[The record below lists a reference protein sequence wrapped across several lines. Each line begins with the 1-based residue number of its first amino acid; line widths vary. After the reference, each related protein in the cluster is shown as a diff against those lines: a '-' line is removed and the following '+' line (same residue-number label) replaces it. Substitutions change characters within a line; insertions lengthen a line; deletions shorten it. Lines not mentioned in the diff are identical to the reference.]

1 MRVIFMG
8 TPDFAVPTLRAL
20 VAAGHEVVAAYTQPP
35 RPGGRRGKEPTPSA
49 VHRAADELGIPVR
62 HPERLKGEVEQAR
75 FAMLGADIAVVA
87 AYGLILPQAILDA
100 PKYGCLNVHAS
111 LLPRWRGAAPIQRA
125 VLAGDAETGVCIMR
139 MEAGLDTGP
148 VIATGRT
155 PIGGKT
161 AGELTEELAVMGAKL
176 MAGVLARM
184 PGLPEYPQPAE
195 GVTYASKID
204 KAEARLDFSRDAE
217 QVERQVRGFAPVPGA
232 WFEHEGERYKVLG
245 AEVVPGMGGW
255 PGQVLDERL
264 TVACGRGAI
273 RPTRI
278 QRAGKPAMDLDT
290 FLRGNAIPVGWYL
303 K

>member
-1 MRVIFMG
+1 M
-8 TPDFAVPTLRAL
+8 
-20 VAAGHEVVAAYTQPP
+20 
-35 RPGGRRGKEPTPSA
+35 
-49 VHRAADELGIPVR
+49 GIPVR
-62 HPERLKGEVEQAR
+62 HPTSLKSEVEQAQ
-75 FAMLGADIAVVA
+75 FALLGADIGVVA
-87 AYGLILPQAILDA
+87 AYGLILPRAILDA

-155 PIGGKT
+155 PIDGKT
-161 AGELTEELAVMGAKL
+161 AGALTEELAIMGAKL

-204 KAEARLDFSRDAE
+204 KAEARLDFSRSAAE
-217 QVERQVRGFAPVPGA
+217 VERQVRGFAPSPGA
-232 WFEHEGERYKVLG
+232 WFEYEGERYKVLG
-245 AEVVPGMGGW
+245 AEVVAATGGW
-255 PGQVLDERL
+255 PGQVLDDRL
-264 TVACGRGAI
+264 TVACGKGAI

-290 FLRGNAIPVGWYL
+290 FLRGNAIPAGWYL

>member
-8 TPDFAVPTLRAL
+8 TPDFAVPALKAL
-20 VAAGHEVVAAYTQPP
+20 VAAGHEVVCAYTQPP
-35 RPGGRRGKEPTPSA
+35 RPGGRRGRELTPSP
-49 VHRAADELGIPVR
+49 VQQAAEAMGIPVR
-62 HPERLKGEVEQAR
+62 HPTSLKSEVEQAQ
-75 FAMLGADIAVVA
+75 FALLGADIGVVA
-87 AYGLILPQAILDA
+87 AYGLILPRAILDA

-155 PIGGKT
+155 PIDGKT
-161 AGELTEELAVMGAKL
+161 AGALTEELAIMGAKL

-204 KAEARLDFSRDAE
+204 KAEARLDFSRSAAE
-217 QVERQVRGFAPVPGA
+217 VERQVRGFAPSPGA
-232 WFEHEGERYKVLG
+232 WFEYEGERYKVLG
-245 AEVVPGMGGW
+245 AEVVAATGGW
-255 PGQVLDERL
+255 PGQVLDDRL
-264 TVACGRGAI
+264 TVACGKGAI

-290 FLRGNAIPVGWYL
+290 FLRGNAIPAGWYL